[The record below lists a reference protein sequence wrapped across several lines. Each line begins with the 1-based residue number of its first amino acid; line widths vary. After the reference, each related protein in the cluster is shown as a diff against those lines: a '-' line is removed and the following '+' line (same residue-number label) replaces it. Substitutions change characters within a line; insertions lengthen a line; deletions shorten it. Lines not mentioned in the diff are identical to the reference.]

1 MKTDQLIKFL
11 TDQLDMMVSNM
22 VVQSYKYAVL
32 FFNPADSGPQVVLL
46 TSALGESLLAET
58 EM

>member
-1 MKTDQLIKFL
+1 MNLKTDQLDVMI
-11 TDQLDMMVSNM
+11 SNM
-22 VVQSYKYAVL
+22 VVQSYKCAVL
-32 FFNPADSGPQVVLL
+32 FFNPTDSGPQVVLL